1 MAKCDRCAA
10 RNTKRERER
19 ERDAHHEKETLAIC
33 AGYKKKM
40 QVNCGAATVNILI
53 RVCFHCSF
61 TNVTDFPRRAKACQV
76 EQWKITLDYKA
87 S

>member
-1 MAKCDRCAA
+1 MRK
-10 RNTKRERER
+10 K
-19 ERDAHHEKETLAIC
+19 LWQSVLGI
-33 AGYKKKM
+33 KKK

-61 TNVTDFPRRAKACQV
+61 TNVTNFPRRAKACQV

-87 S
+87 NQ